1 MYTGRFV
8 EGYGLKPGESPGA
21 FVRLVDER
29 EKEACVEQGIPV
41 SDSRLCLTPADGLS
55 CGGGK
60 SPTDVNSYKISLKD
74 EIRRRNMSKGL
85 TKGILRY
92 ASVFRR
98 SSRSPYICEGRTS
111 PLQDQSS
118 HAESLAAQMLRSKTI
133 VQAVNE
139 GIYQGHLEMA

>member
-1 MYTGRFV
+1 M
-8 EGYGLKPGESPGA
+8 
-21 FVRLVDER
+21 RLVDER

-41 SDSRLCLTPADGLS
+41 SDSWLRLTPADGLS

-74 EIRRRNMSKGL
+74 EIRRQNMSKGL

-92 ASVFRR
+92 ASVFHR

-133 VQAVNE
+133 V
-139 GIYQGHLEMA
+139 